1 MNRPPAITAGASVNY
16 LLHPRVILGLSAREV
31 RDQLQYGSSVDWTV
45 ANNTSLYAN
54 LYQTREHGT
63 GMDLQGST
71 PLAPPTWCSAITAAG
86 STPATPMKPCPTAP
100 PAAQYLCRPDQQ
112 FGLSVNH
119 RVDARNSWNLR
130 LSHSEGNAEGAGL
143 DLGWSRRDI
152 LWGSDANWRFSVF
165 DRPGSPAPTTN
176 ATVAWTCP

>member
-1 MNRPPAITAGASVNY
+1 VFSHNRSWLDTRDTYETLPDGTRLRRNTFVGQTSN
-16 LLHPRVILGLSAREV
+16 SA
-31 RDQLQYGSSVDWTV
+31 
-45 ANNTSLYAN
+45 
-54 LYQTREHGT
+54 
-63 GMDLQGST
+63 
-71 PLAPPTWCSAITAAG
+71 
-86 STPATPMKPCPTAP
+86 
-100 PAAQYLCRPDQQ
+100 
-112 FGLSVNH
+112 LSVNH